1 MNRYCVDLGIDL
13 PLFNTQLSPIE
24 FLKSRPIWA
33 NNIINNKELAKHSKL
48 DINTELRQ
56 EVKDFFDKYNMFIEV
71 VEIFY
76 LFPYGSMSI
85 HNDRAVPGDFSKV
98 NWIYGGKD
106 SVMNWYKVLNGSG
119 GGAPLYTTPINSP
132 SLQYRPHEVEL
143 VHTQT
148 VGQPS
153 LVQVGCPHNVV
164 NGSEERF
171 CVSVVFKHKSTRSRV
186 TMQESLEIF
195 KNYIKSEINI

>member
-1 MNRYCVDLGIDL
+1 MNRYCVDLRIDL

-48 DINTELRQ
+48 DINNELRQ

-85 HNDRAVPGDFSKV
+85 HNDRAVPGDFSKI
-98 NWIYGGKD
+98 NWVYGGKD
-106 SVMNWYKVLNGSG
+106 SLMKWYEITSDSNDTLIYN
-119 GGAPLYTTPINSP
+119 TPINSP
-132 SLQYRPHEVEL
+132 SRQYKPWEVKLIHE
-143 VHTQT
+143 QT

-153 LVQVGCPHNVV
+153 LVQVGCPHTVV
-164 NGSEERF
+164 NGPEERF
-171 CVSVVFKHKSTRSRV
+171 CVSVVFKHKSTRNRIAMSDA
-186 TMQESLEIF
+186 LEVF
-195 KNYIKSEINI
+195 KDYIK